1 MRKYIYCMKGIVYKE
16 LVRFIKQKSRFFSAL
31 VRPLLWLFVF
41 SIGFKSVLTLEIIEP
56 YENYITYETYIIPGL
71 VGMILLFSGM

>member
-56 YENYITYETYIIPGL
+56 Y
-71 VGMILLFSGM
+71 